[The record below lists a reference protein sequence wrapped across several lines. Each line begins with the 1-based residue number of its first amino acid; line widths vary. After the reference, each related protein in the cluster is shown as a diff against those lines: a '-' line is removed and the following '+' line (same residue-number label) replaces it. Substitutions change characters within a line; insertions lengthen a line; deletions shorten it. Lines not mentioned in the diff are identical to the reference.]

1 MTIRH
6 KRGDE
11 VHTDTIGKRL
21 RNLRRIKDLSQKELS
36 TQLRC
41 HQTLISKY
49 ERDIKSPST
58 DNLVAL
64 AKFYGVT
71 TDYLL
76 YGDEDELELHENK
89 LDNPIVPTPADTSL
103 PNQSIAW
110 TDLAHTLTR
119 AMAMHEETARIQA
132 EAMKIQAENER
143 IRIEKQ
149 AENDR
154 LRIEKVEAVAQD
166 NLRRLLNRLEQLPI
180 SDAMPHSASRADEAT
195 AHSA

>member
-21 RNLRRIKDLSQKELS
+21 RNLRRVKDLSQKELS
-36 TQLRC
+36 MQLKC

-49 ERDIKSPST
+49 ERNIESPST

-76 YGDEDELELHENK
+76 YGDELELHESE
-89 LDNPIVPTPADTSL
+89 LDSPVMPIPADTSL

-119 AMAMHEETARIQA
+119 AMTMHEETARIQA
-132 EAMKIQAENER
+132 EAMKIQAENDR

-180 SDAMPHSASRADEAT
+180 PDAVPHSASRADEAT